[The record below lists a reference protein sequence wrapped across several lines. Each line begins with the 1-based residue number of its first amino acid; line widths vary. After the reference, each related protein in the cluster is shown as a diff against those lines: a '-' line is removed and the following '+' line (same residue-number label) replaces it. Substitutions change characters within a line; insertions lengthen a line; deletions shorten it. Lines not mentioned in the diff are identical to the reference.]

1 VIDLVAFLDN
11 CNSVSAITELTGEPR
26 PNGQGQRCAEAR
38 HSEEGAAG
46 MGVFL
51 RSTTARARKLPC
63 QGFETGFSEPDAVG
77 FFALATYDADCAL
90 AAYGE
95 ETFID

>member
-1 VIDLVAFLDN
+1 
-11 CNSVSAITELTGEPR
+11 VSRGRTGKGNGALRRAIAKKAP
-26 PNGQGQRCAEAR
+26 P
-38 HSEEGAAG
+38 

-51 RSTTARARKLPC
+51 RSNTARARKLPC
-63 QGFETGFSEPDAVG
+63 QGFETGFSELDAVG
-77 FFALATYDADCAL
+77 FLALATDADCAL